1 MTREISWI
9 LESKRHLCLLAAAC
23 VCGSVF
29 VFGPPGIRLAIP
41 VLVGGAAVDE
51 EFARSIGAVY
61 AADAMATVR
70 RAQELL
76 NH

>member
-1 MTREISWI
+1 MALTKPS
-9 LESKRHLCLLAAAC
+9 LENLPTG
-23 VCGSVF
+23 VT
-29 VFGPPGIRLAIP
+29 IP